1 MLRRTG
7 LEERTTAVES
17 RLNKISDR
25 LGNQRSQLDNQR
37 TMLEKQRARLDRQ
50 QERLERQLARMRE
63 ESERLTELAA
73 RVKTLTS
80 VHTVLEHQMGSME
93 TRLERLLNAGEE
105 VTSTEP
111 ERAEARQLLDA
122 VREEHSRIRA
132 RFGVMTRYEERI
144 RRLEAA
150 LEAQLQAN
158 QMPQPRTVGKAQQAG
173 QTDLA
178 EQQQVDAESGAE
190 AEG

>member
-1 MLRRTG
+1 MSRISDLLRRTA

-17 RLNKISDR
+17 RLNTIADR
-25 LGNQRSQLDNQR
+25 LGNQRAL
-37 TMLEKQRARLDRQ
+37 LEKQRARLDRQ
-50 QERLERQLARMRE
+50 QEKLQRQLAQMRE
-63 ESERLTELAA
+63 ESERLTDLAA

-93 TRLERLLNAGEE
+93 ARLERLLSAGEE
-105 VTSTEP
+105 ITSTEP
-111 ERAEARQLLDA
+111 ERAEARRLLDE
-122 VREEHSRIRA
+122 VRDEHSRVRA

-158 QMPQPRTVGKAQQAG
+158 QLPQKPRRRKEEPLV
-173 QTDLA
+173 A
-178 EQQQVDAESGAE
+178 EDE
-190 AEG
+190 A